1 MRGAGLGGSRKDI
14 QQEKE
19 QAMSNP
25 EIEQIAAAQKASA
38 EVLMTLMRTSFEGMQ
53 RLAEL
58 NIAAARETFSSN
70 VATVTK
76 LASSKD
82 VGDMAR
88 ANQELA
94 RPERLLEYWRSVYDL
109 VTAMQKDMSAVMQA
123 NYAQLTKSAA
133 SAIEQKK
140 SSAADGSDVIANAMK
155 NMLEQTNRAFDN
167 MTAVANQM
175 TSQMTSMANANIQAA
190 TSATAKTV
198 GSVTEIV
205 AKKQ

>member
-1 MRGAGLGGSRKDI
+1 
-14 QQEKE
+14 
-19 QAMSNP
+19 MSNP
-25 EIEQIAAAQKASA
+25 EIEQMSVAQKASA

-58 NIAAARETFSSN
+58 NMAAARETFSSN

-76 LASSKD
+76 LAASKD

-94 RPERLLEYWRSVYDL
+94 RPERMLEYWRSVYDL
-109 VTAMQKDMSAVMQA
+109 VSAMQKDVSAVMQA
-123 NYAQLTKSAA
+123 NYTQLTRTAA

-140 SSAADGSDVIANAMK
+140 SSAVDGSDVIAGVMK
-155 NMLEQTNRAFDN
+155 NMLEQTNNAFDN
-167 MTAVANQM
+167 MTAVTNQM
-175 TSQMTSMANANIQAA
+175 TNMANANIQAA
-190 TSATAKTV
+190 TTATAKTV

-205 AKKQ
+205 SKK